1 MNNAQELIEHIAAII
16 SQKAAKGMRC
26 FYSVKIQKNDA
37 TTELIERKQAGNEF
51 AKDIQLLTETN
62 RPDAIIVELYKGR
75 SRKIK
80 EPESEFYIHIKGREI
95 ALPVKVETISN
106 GGFDTSMMITEM
118 RRGFESQLQGIKE
131 QTSLFSNLTIAQLEL
146 KHAQAKVKE
155 LEADLQ
161 QAIEHID
168 KMEAELK
175 SRPQLSGPGGLN
187 LLSLGSYWLEGILR
201 RNPKL
206 VAGTLGMSEE
216 KAKTLFSDNGNTNP
230 QNNSQNL
237 PAQQNKASATIE
249 PQDNSKEISPQEKQ
263 RVAIIEQLAG
273 FFKTLS
279 DQNLRTTYELFCIIQ
294 NDLSLI
300 QTLKDLAQANKK

>member
-1 MNNAQELIEHIAAII
+1 MRNPQELIEHVAGIL

-26 FYSVKIQKNDA
+26 FYTVKIQKNDA

-51 AKDIQLLTETN
+51 TKDIQLLTEMN
-62 RPDAIIVELYKGR
+62 KPDAIIVELFKGR

-80 EPESEFYIHIKGREI
+80 EPESEFYINLQGREI
-95 ALPVKVETISN
+95 ALPVKIEPLN
-106 GGFDTSMMITEM
+106 NGFDTSMMITEM
-118 RRGFESQLQGIKE
+118 RRGFESQLQGIRE

-146 KHAQAKVKE
+146 KHSQAKVKE
-155 LEADLQ
+155 LETDLQ
-161 QAIEHID
+161 QAIDHID

-187 LLSLGSYWLEGILR
+187 LLSLGSYWLEGVLR
-201 RNPKL
+201 RNPKII
-206 VAGTLGMSEE
+206 AGTLGMSED
-216 KAKTLFSDNGNTNP
+216 KAKELFADGNNINSQKNSQSNLP
-230 QNNSQNL
+230 QQNN
-237 PAQQNKASATIE
+237 ASATIE

-279 DQNLRTTYELFCIIQ
+279 DANLRTTYELFCLIQ
-294 NDLSLI
+294 NDLSLL
-300 QTLKDLAQANKK
+300 QTLKELAESNKK